1 MNKDQILGMTNT
13 VEEEV
18 TFETTAAFIAEGTP
32 AVYSTPK
39 LVALAEKACLEILK
53 PVCEEGEVSV
63 GVTISVTHFAPTPI
77 GMKVFCTAKVE
88 KVGKMV
94 EFSFEARD
102 EVGVIGTGT
111 HTRAYAPK
119 AAIEAKAAKK
129 LNK

>member
-63 GVTISVTHFAPTPI
+63 GVTISVPHSAPTPI

-94 EFSFEARD
+94 EFSFEAKD

-111 HTRAYAPK
+111 HVSAFAPK
-119 AAIEAKAAKK
+119 PAIEAKPAKK
-129 LNK
+129 LQK